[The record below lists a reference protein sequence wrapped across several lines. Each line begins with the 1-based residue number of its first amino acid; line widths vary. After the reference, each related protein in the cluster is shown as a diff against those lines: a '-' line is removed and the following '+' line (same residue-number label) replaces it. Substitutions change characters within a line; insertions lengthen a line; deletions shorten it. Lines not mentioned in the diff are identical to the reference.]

1 MTRTN
6 YIEKS
11 RPHESAKK
19 HITGL
24 ATYIDDMV
32 EPDGLLYAAIGYSS
46 KAHAII
52 KKKIDFKEVLKSE
65 GVVAVVTH
73 LDIPENGRNDAGTV
87 YPGDPILA
95 SKKVEYSGQIIFA
108 VAAKTTELARKAVLK
123 AKISYKTLKP
133 IVTIR
138 DALKKKSFVLK
149 GQTVSR
155 GKPLRKIDGKLNY
168 LKGEMLTP
176 NQEHCALEGQISI
189 AIPQEDGKFLIHSS
203 TQNPSETQHVVAKML
218 NQKNHTIQVSCRRL
232 GGGFGGKE
240 VQSIIFA
247 AIATLLAKKTKRP
260 VKLRLPRETE
270 FIVTGKRHDFWS
282 EYQVYYDDLG
292 IIDTLKVKLA
302 SRCGFSPDLS
312 GAVNLR
318 ALMHIDACYY
328 TPNLLVENYLCK
340 TNTASNTALR
350 GFGASHAALIM
361 ENIIDNISRK
371 LAKDSTVIRR
381 RNFYLKDKK
390 NTTHYGQKIHDN
402 VTTEIFDK
410 LLKDSNYQAKKRE
423 IEKFNSENKVL
434 KKAHCL
440 LPIRFGIS
448 FAGAIHLN
456 QAGALV
462 HIYTDGSVLVTSG
475 GVEMGQGFFTK
486 LQQLVANE
494 LGINYDKVLVSTT
507 RTDKVPNASAS
518 ASSQTFDLNGSAALN
533 AVKKIKQNLLSYVK
547 SKYKIK
553 GDKAI
558 YENGKV
564 KFKGKTFSFPSLIR
578 ESYANRINLSAN
590 GFYKSPKIHFD
601 KKKFKGRPFLYF
613 CYGVCHSTIIL
624 DTLTGENRVLEVQ
637 ILHDAGR
644 RINNNI
650 EYGQCIGGFLQ
661 GMGNL
666 TTEEMKW
673 KSNGEMWTKNFS
685 TYKPPLLSDMP
696 EKFNLKFFEHEN
708 QEQVV
713 AKSRTTG
720 EPPLLLSNSVFLA
733 IKQAVHSVNGYD
745 PKRIPD
751 LRAPATPEAIL
762 MSIKN
767 LKSKL

>member
-6 YIEKS
+6 YIEES

-24 ATYIDDMV
+24 ATYTDDMT
-32 EPDGLLYAAIGYSS
+32 EPAGLLHAAIGYSS
-46 KAHAII
+46 KAHAIV
-52 KKKIDFKEVLKSE
+52 KKINLKKVLKSE
-65 GVVAVVTH
+65 GVVAVVTSF
-73 LDIPENGRNDAGTV
+73 DIPENGRNDAGTV

-95 SKKVEYSGQIIFA
+95 SKKVEYQGQIIFA
-108 VAAKTTELARKAVLK
+108 VAAKTTELARKAALK
-123 AKISYKTLKP
+123 AKISYKILKP
-133 IVTIR
+133 VVTIK

-155 GKPLRKIDGKLNY
+155 GEPLRKINSKLNY
-168 LKGEMLTP
+168 LKGEMFTP

-240 VQSIIFA
+240 TQSIIFA
-247 AIATLLAKKTKRP
+247 AVATLLAKKTQRP
-260 VKLRLPRETE
+260 VKLKIPRETE

-282 EYQVYYDDLG
+282 EHQVYYDDLG

-328 TPNLLVENYLCK
+328 IPNLLVENYLCK

-361 ENIIDNISRK
+361 ENIVDNISRK
-371 LAKDSTVIRR
+371 LAKDPIIIRR

-390 NTTHYGQKIHDN
+390 NITHYGQKIHDN

-410 LLKDSNYQAKKRE
+410 LLKNSNYQGKKRE
-423 IEKFNSENKVL
+423 IKKFNSKNKVL
-434 KKAHCL
+434 KKGCSIF
-440 LPIRFGIS
+440 PIRFGIS

-462 HIYTDGSVLVTSG
+462 HIYTDGSVLVTTG

-486 LQQLVANE
+486 LQGLISQE
-494 LGINYDKVLVSTT
+494 LGIKYNKVLVSTT
-507 RTDKVPNASAS
+507 RTDKVPNTSAS
-518 ASSQTFDLNGSAALN
+518 ASSQTFDLNAAAALN
-533 AVKKIKQNLLSYVK
+533 AVKKIKQNLFLYVK

-553 GDKAI
+553 GDKGI

-564 KFKGKTFSFPSLIR
+564 KFNGKSFSFLSLIKKC
-578 ESYANRINLSAN
+578 YLNRINLSAN

-601 KKKFKGRPFLYF
+601 KKKFTGRPFLYF
-613 CYGVCHSTIIL
+613 CYGAYSSTVVI
-624 DTLTGENRVLEVQ
+624 DTLTGENKVLDVQ

-650 EYGQCIGGFLQ
+650 EYGQILGGFLQ
-661 GMGNL
+661 GMGNVL
-666 TTEEMKW
+666 TEEMKW
-673 KSNGEMWTKNFS
+673 KSNGEMLTKNFS

-696 EKFNLKFFEHEN
+696 EKFDLKFFENEN

-713 AKSRTTG
+713 NKSRTTG
-720 EPPLLLSNSVFLA
+720 EPPLLGSNSVFLA
-733 IKQAVHSVNGYD
+733 IKDAIHSVNDYD

-751 LRAPATPEAIL
+751 LSAPATPEAIL
-762 MSIKN
+762 MSIKK
-767 LKSKL
+767 LKSKS